1 VKANARNSIRLSTTS
16 AVELLF
22 TMNVF
27 AEIDAPTVVAAVVVV
42 VVTYF
47 AVVVVVVTYFVIT
60 SVS

>member
-1 VKANARNSIRLSTTS
+1 MKANARNSIRLSTTS

-47 AVVVVVVTYFVIT
+47 VVLIT
-60 SVS
+60 SVFS

>member
-1 VKANARNSIRLSTTS
+1 MKTNARNSIRLSTTS

-22 TMNVF
+22 TMIVF

-47 AVVVVVVTYFVIT
+47 VVLIT
-60 SVS
+60 SSVFSYVF